1 MKEMVMGG
9 ITLLSIVSISPK
21 REFKIKQCTGG
32 TNKGDHWLAV
42 GNTGSLNCNSVRFY
56 TLEMWCELEI
66 VSAGQS
72 VTLFFFFFFSF
83 LNKASK
89 GLPDLTTYY
98 PSCEYRLE
106 LCRGC
111 VVGIGGKLCSYGIA
125 ISVQILWKSSCPSR
139 KNSMYVFGRS
149 RSQSEERPERT
160 DALGGRTKY
169 PTYRHF
175 YSVILTASVPRRFSL
190 RVSKDFELTEYV

>member
-1 MKEMVMGG
+1 MH
-9 ITLLSIVSISPK
+9 
-21 REFKIKQCTGG
+21 RWDKQRWSLIGCR
-32 TNKGDHWLAV
+32 KHWLAQLQLSQVLHAGDVMWV
-42 GNTGSLNCNSVRFY
+42 GECKCRTVSNT
-56 TLEMWCELEI
+56 
-66 VSAGQS
+66 
-72 VTLFFFFFFSF
+72 FFFFFFSF

-89 GLPDLTTYY
+89 GLPDLMTYY

-106 LCRGC
+106 VCRGC